1 MIIKQ
6 AFIVIIMLSFTLSS
20 LFYRNNFKYKKLS
33 TFRLLSSVLNVH
45 VEIPVTDKRD
55 YSILNLKNK
64 IRVILV

>member
-20 LFYRNNFKYKKLS
+20 LFYRNNFKHKKLS
-33 TFRLLSSVLNVH
+33 TFRLFSSVLNVP
-45 VEIPVTDKRD
+45 VEIPVTDKRE
-55 YSILNLKNK
+55 YAILNLKNK